1 MELMHRFALSALLL
15 CAACSGDA
23 TPTKEPQT
31 PAPAPQPVGQDA
43 KITFATEPNA
53 MDVVDVRGPLKK
65 DSPAMRKQELGE
77 LLFFDPRLSA
87 SGKTSCSTC
96 HLPEMGWTDGKQ
108 LSTKDDGSVN
118 KRHSPTL
125 VNVGYCE
132 NLYWDGRAP
141 SMEKNVT
148 AAWKGQMSGDP
159 AKVSET
165 LSNIP
170 SYRERF
176 QQAFQEGPSEVTI
189 SRALAAFVQSIR
201 GQNSAYDRYI
211 AGDANALTQDQK
223 AGHDLFLGKAGCV
236 TCHLPPLF
244 TDKSFH
250 NTGIGMDKPE
260 PDLGRGAHLK
270 DPKLNGY
277 FKTPSLRD
285 VAKSAPYFH
294 DGSIATLEE
303 AVKFMASGGRDN
315 PTKSPQLLDR
325 KLSDGEI
332 KAIAAFLTALTSEV
346 KYTPPT
352 LPN

>member
-1 MELMHRFALSALLL
+1 MELMHRIALSALLL

-23 TPTKEPQT
+23 TPSKEPQT

-53 MDVVDVRGPLKK
+53 MDVVDMRGALKK

-87 SGKTSCSTC
+87 SGK
-96 HLPEMGWTDGKQ
+96 
-108 LSTKDDGSVN
+108 
-118 KRHSPTL
+118 
-125 VNVGYCE
+125 VGYCE

-141 SMEKNVT
+141 SLEKNVT

-170 SYRERF
+170 AYRERF

-201 GQNSAYDRYI
+201 GQNSAYDRYL
-211 AGDANALTQDQK
+211 AGDANAMTQDQK

-332 KAIAAFLTALTSEV
+332 KAIAAFLTALNSDV
-346 KYTPPT
+346 KFTPPT